1 MKEVPSRPQET
12 VRTRP
17 VRSGAPKLSRSLGP
31 HIARLAKATGAMD
44 PRLAENWAEIAGP
57 ELASLCR
64 PVRIVNRGR
73 VQALEVSVKSGAA
86 AMKLRYGQEALL
98 GRVRQKLGLP
108 KLSQIVFREGK
119 ETAPRWNSQRMAAS
133 KPAPEQPRTTPKSEG
148 LKSALEAMRR
158 SLQEGRD

>member
-1 MKEVPSRPQET
+1 MKDHSRPPQET

-17 VRSGAPKLSRSLGP
+17 VRQGAPKLSKSLGP
-31 HIARLAKATGAMD
+31 HLARLAKATGAMD

-64 PVRIVNRGR
+64 PVRIIQRGR

-98 GRVRQKLGLP
+98 GRVRQQLGLP

-119 ETAPRWNSQRMAAS
+119 EAPRWTSQRMA
-133 KPAPEQPRTTPKSEG
+133 PAKRGEQTTSSEPKSEG
-148 LKSALEAMRR
+148 LKSALDAMRR
-158 SLQEGRD
+158 TLQEGRD

>member
-1 MKEVPSRPQET
+1 
-12 VRTRP
+12 
-17 VRSGAPKLSRSLGP
+17 
-31 HIARLAKATGAMD
+31 MD

-64 PVRIVNRGR
+64 PVRIIQRGR

-98 GRVRQKLGLP
+98 GRVRQQLGLP

-119 ETAPRWNSQRMAAS
+119 EAPRWTSRRMAPS
-133 KPAPEQPRTTPKSEG
+133 KPKEQSASSEPKSEG
-148 LKSALEAMRR
+148 LKSALDAMRR
-158 SLQEGRD
+158 TLQEGRD